1 LRPIFP
7 LLKTSASAL
16 TLAGAVWSITGA
28 WPLSRGDRQRTRPDR
43 VAGYAGR
50 AVASRT
56 SILGGQ
62 GTYLRTIAGAVLL
75 VTMTALITVVNASEG
90 WRRVILG
97 GLILAM
103 LPLSG
108 RDQSR

>member
-1 LRPIFP
+1 LLPIFP

-16 TLAGAVWSITGA
+16 TLAGAVWSITALGRR
-28 WPLSRGDRQRTRPDR
+28 SRGDRQRTRPDR
-43 VAGYAGR
+43 VAGYASR
-50 AVASRT
+50 AVAPRT
-56 SILGGQ
+56 SILVGQ
-62 GTYLRTIAGAVLL
+62 GTYLGAIAGAVLL
-75 VTMTALITVVNASEG
+75 VTMTALITVVNAWEG

-108 RDQSR
+108 RD

>member
-1 LRPIFP
+1 MAQNIGLGAHPRRGGEVDYGR
-7 LLKTSASAL
+7 
-16 TLAGAVWSITGA
+16 LAAAVAEIGKE
-28 WPLSRGDRQRTRPDR
+28 LDLIEF
-43 VAGYAGR
+43 AGYAGR
-50 AVASRT
+50 AVAPRT

-62 GTYLRTIAGAVLL
+62 GTYLGTIAGAVLL

-90 WRRVILG
+90 WRSVILV

>member
-1 LRPIFP
+1 MKL
-7 LLKTSASAL
+7 ASRAAVLVSFAAL
-16 TLAGAVWSITGA
+16 VALAGPTGGQ
-28 WPLSRGDRQRTRPDR
+28 SSNR
-43 VAGYAGR
+43 VVGG
-50 AVASRT
+50 T

-62 GTYLRTIAGAVLL
+62 GTYFGTIAGAVLL

-90 WRRVILG
+90 WRSVILG
-97 GLILAM
+97 CLILAM